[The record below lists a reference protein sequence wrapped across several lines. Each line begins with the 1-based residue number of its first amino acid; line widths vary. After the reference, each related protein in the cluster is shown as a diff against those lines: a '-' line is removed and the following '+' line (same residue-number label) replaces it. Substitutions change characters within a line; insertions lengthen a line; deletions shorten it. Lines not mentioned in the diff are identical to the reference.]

1 MRGSKVKNIILGMIG
16 VFISIYTLLIGLDI
30 LMYQTSK
37 NQIEKQVSR
46 IVKHV
51 LETNYQRDDVEM
63 VKQMMTE
70 EILSSFSKNGTIKVE
85 IEAIDLEKGLLSV
98 SVTKQIQMLNGKEK
112 EIRIEKTAI
121 VDRVYVD
128 EMELEVS

>member
-70 EILSSFSKNGTIKVE
+70 EILSSVSKNGTIKVE

>member
-37 NQIEKQVSR
+37 NQLEKHVSR

-70 EILSSFSKNGTIKVE
+70 EILSSVSKNGTIIVE

>member
-51 LETNYQRDDVEM
+51 LEKNYQRDDVEM

-70 EILSSFSKNGTIKVE
+70 EILSSVSKNGTIKVE

>member
-46 IVKHV
+46 IVKQV

-70 EILSSFSKNGTIKVE
+70 EILSSVSKNGTIKVE

>member
-1 MRGSKVKNIILGMIG
+1 MKNIILGMIG

-70 EILSSFSKNGTIKVE
+70 EILSSVSKNGTIKVE